1 MIMTTKRSISNNI
14 QMLTSTVKK
23 IAHIP
28 ETLPK
33 YVQISLTN
41 YCNLSCT
48 MCIRNYIDVDRR
60 HMPWDD
66 FVEIVDKLE
75 GVEQIALAGMGESL
89 THPKIFDA
97 VKHCKGKGYKVQLTS
112 NALLLGQ
119 NDNIEKIIQSG
130 IDSMSFSVES
140 VSKDYELGH
149 NNSEAARNIENL
161 IKRKNILKSET
172 PKVVI
177 QPILFKDKVND
188 VYEVIEWAKKIGAQ
202 RVNIVRVDLRFV
214 SNMSRPNVGEEKKIF
229 KEFARL
235 RKKLDFRIDCLQD
248 QVFDGLQG
256 FFYKHT
262 KHLFGLDSWCYRFQ
276 DFVYIDVNG
285 NVHPC
290 CLDKDQIVGNLL
302 EESLADIWRGKMFNY
317 LRKNQEKFTYC
328 QKCDFIRLKQVA

>member
-1 MIMTTKRSISNNI
+1 MIPKRSISNNI

-97 VKHCKGKGYKVQLTS
+97 VKYCKEKGYKVQLTS

-161 IKRKNILKSET
+161 IKRKNILNSET

-177 QPILFKDKVND
+177 QPILFKEKVND

-214 SNMSRPNVGEEKKIF
+214 SNMSRPNVDEEKKIF

-302 EESLADIWRGKMFNY
+302 EESLADIWRGKKFNY
-317 LRKNQEKFTYC
+317 LRENQEKFTYC

>member
-1 MIMTTKRSISNNI
+1 MSMNRKRSILNNI
-14 QMLTSTVKK
+14 QMLKSTVKK

-33 YVQISLTN
+33 YVQLSLTN

-60 HMPWDD
+60 HMPWED
-66 FVEIVDKLE
+66 FVCIVDKLE

-89 THPKIFDA
+89 THPGIFDA
-97 VKHCKGKGYKVQLTS
+97 VRYCKEKGYKVQLTS
-112 NALLLGQ
+112 NALLLGK

-149 NNSEAARNIENL
+149 NNSVASKNIEDL
-161 IKRKNILKSET
+161 IKRKNMLKSKT

-177 QPILFKDKVND
+177 QPILFKEKVND
-188 VYEVIEWAKKIGAQ
+188 VYEVIEWAKRISAQ

-214 SNMSRPNVGEEKKIF
+214 SNMSRPNVAEEKVIF
-229 KEFARL
+229 REFARL

-248 QVFDGLQG
+248 QVFDGLPG

-262 KHLFGLDSWCYRFQ
+262 KHLLGLDSWCYRFQ
-276 DFVYIDVNG
+276 DFVYVDVNG

-302 EESLADIWRGKMFNY
+302 EETLSDIWRGKKFNY
-317 LRKNQEKFTYC
+317 LRENQEEFSYC
-328 QKCDFIRLKQVA
+328 RECDFIRIKQIA